1 MSIISKRFL
10 GAVNVILGFHKRMR
24 VSELEPLAIDAYST
38 DVLLAREGSN
48 APNFLTIMAPPKVL
62 PDVLHAFIGALIVD
76 SEYNYSVVE
85 GSFIIHPHLLGGHVA
100 LQDDSVGHG
109 TKSFERYKTIRCR
122 VCSG

>member
-1 MSIISKRFL
+1 
-10 GAVNVILGFHKRMR
+10 
-24 VSELEPLAIDAYST
+24 
-38 DVLLAREGSN
+38 
-48 APNFLTIMAPPKVL
+48 MAPPKVL

-109 TKSFERYKTIRCR
+109 TKSFERYKTILMSSVFGLIR
-122 VCSG
+122 VSGEYFGDAARVGLDG